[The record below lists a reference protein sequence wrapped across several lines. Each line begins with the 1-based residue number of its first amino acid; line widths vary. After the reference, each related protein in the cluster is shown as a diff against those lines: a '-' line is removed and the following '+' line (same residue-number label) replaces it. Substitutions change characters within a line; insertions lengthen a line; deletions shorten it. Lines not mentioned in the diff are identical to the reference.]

1 MESML
6 LKIKDNYQ
14 FCVLSYPKVSWA
26 TIVRKGDYKS
36 TSTVNFIILLYKKTF
51 KHTGYV
57 EYICFADNK
66 IAYFDYVSNSQY
78 VEIVK

>member
-1 MESML
+1 ML
-6 LKIKDNYQ
+6 LKIKDDYQ
-14 FCVLSYPKVSWA
+14 FCVLDYPKVSWV
-26 TIVRKGDYKS
+26 TIVRKENYKLVRA
-36 TSTVNFIILLYKKTF
+36 TNFIILLYKKTF

-66 IAYFDYVSNSQY
+66 IACFDYVSNSQY